1 MNKIKTRHAKRA
13 MHAKRRG
20 KHTTRKGYGKYK
32 KHYTR
37 KNVKRIQG
45 QGKRRLRRQR
55 QTRRKVGGFIADNT
69 MSDEV
74 PIHVNVNVNSQN
86 TKTNPLNPTEELPT
100 EKLPTEELP
109 IIEDQVTTALP
120 NAQEDDKYSSLTTGK
135 IKGMLRQNTNF
146 RVSPK
151 CMFLCEN
158 DYCDDIKLLEKIRK
172 RFIEFIKRKK
182 KEGNFTY
189 DIDFDFKFDDD
200 DDDDDDD
207 TDYDDLEIQD
217 LLNSNE
223 LLAKMLEK
231 NSMFF
236 IVDNLVEKV
245 KDKEKRAFKIWE
257 HVIL

>member
-20 KHTTRKGYGKYK
+20 KHTTRKGYAKYK
-32 KHYTR
+32 KHYTQ

-45 QGKRRLRRQR
+45 QGKGQLRKQR
-55 QTRRKVGGFIADNT
+55 HTRRKVGGFIADNT

-86 TKTNPLNPTEELPT
+86 TKTNPLNPTEELPTEKLPTEELPT

-158 DYCDDIKLLEKIRK
+158 DYCDDILTLILSLMMTMMMTMMIR
-172 RFIEFIKRKK
+172 IMMI
-182 KEGNFTY
+182 
-189 DIDFDFKFDDD
+189 
-200 DDDDDDD
+200 
-207 TDYDDLEIQD
+207 
-217 LLNSNE
+217 
-223 LLAKMLEK
+223 
-231 NSMFF
+231 
-236 IVDNLVEKV
+236 
-245 KDKEKRAFKIWE
+245 
-257 HVIL
+257 